1 MSLILIPVKKVLL
14 AFLKGEFQSVSQT
27 EECVLFLSVQLKP
40 KILESSWISPRSI
53 NVNKYIQLFVLCQMV
68 QNSPLLGQLV
78 ETWLQKLQENVTL
91 WPALESYLQQPQN
104 PWQDA
109 DLAVQKLLHATW
121 YYDLE
126 ASFCSPKQNPVQR
139 IYCHFLTTQQ
149 SIDSMKKRQ
158 INRNFSHARHKLPFA
173 ILSF

>member
-68 QNSPLLGQLV
+68 QNSPVLGQLV

-126 ASFCSPKQNPVQR
+126 ASFPHLFAPQSK
-139 IYCHFLTTQQ
+139 ILYCTK
-149 SIDSMKKRQ
+149 D
-158 INRNFSHARHKLPFA
+158 
-173 ILSF
+173 ILSFFDNAAIHWQHEETTDKSKLLPCET